1 MSNDADKEPTKE
13 SSGGVSGLLGIDQID
28 WGGEAGKFY
37 ECWKINPCCGSPD
50 AKKMLC
56 CLFCWCCCSCCS
68 MSKLF
73 ASSVDQE
80 CALVP
85 HCLMACFLPCI
96 TAICVRT
103 NLRNRLGVQGNMVG
117 DCICVW
123 CCGCCSQCQELRS
136 VTTEEWNLL
145 EPAWKT
151 PEVSAPEI
159 IFLK

>member
-1 MSNDADKEPTKE
+1 MPNDGDKEIKQVT
-13 SSGGVSGLLGIDQID
+13 SGGVTGFLGLDQVD

-50 AKKMLC
+50 TKKMMC
-56 CLFCWCCCSCCS
+56 CFFCWCCCSCCS
-68 MSKLF
+68 LSKLF

-96 TAICVRT
+96 TSICVRT
-103 NLRNRLGVQGNMVG
+103 NLRNRLGVKGNMMG

-136 VTTEEWNLL
+136 VPTVEWNLL

-151 PEVSAPEI
+151 PAASVPEC
-159 IFLK
+159 IFIK